1 MLRAVNQLKYIF
13 FVALVAAF
21 CANAG
26 ARPFGPDYGSSEA
39 CAEVANRREAPPHTP
54 PAWLAELFEHPINP
68 ETSLE
73 DECLI
78 AFLRFEKTPAAFHQ
92 PVSPKD

>member
-26 ARPFGPDYGSSEA
+26 ARPFGPDYGWDEVCAAGSEA
-39 CAEVANRREAPPHTP
+39 SV
-54 PAWLAELFEHPINP
+54 
-68 ETSLE
+68 E
-73 DECLI
+73 DECPPPHFI
-78 AFLRFEKTPAAFHQ
+78 NPSSQKDQ
-92 PVSPKD
+92 P